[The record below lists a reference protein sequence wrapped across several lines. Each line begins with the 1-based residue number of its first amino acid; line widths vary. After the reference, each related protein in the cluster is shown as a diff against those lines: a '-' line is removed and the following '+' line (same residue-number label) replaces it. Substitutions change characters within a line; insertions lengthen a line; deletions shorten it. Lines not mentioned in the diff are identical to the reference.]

1 MSTTPTERRL
11 AITPGEAQIGGN
23 YSFHGVLYV
32 PVRVAVHPIGIHVDV
47 SWVLGNGEESRHT
60 ASLHADAH
68 NTYQACDLTPSEL
81 LARLR
86 EAEAKV
92 EKLNERWDSY
102 QDHLSRPEQ

>member
-1 MSTTPTERRL
+1 MTTTPTERRL
-11 AITPGEAQIGGN
+11 AITPGACETVRRNNDVMLVAGTSVVAEVGRADLEGWDQVIAN
-23 YSFHGVLYV
+23 ARLY
-32 PVRVAVHPIGIHVDV
+32 
-47 SWVLGNGEESRHT
+47 
-60 ASLHADAH
+60 ADAH

-102 QDHLSRPEQ
+102 QDHLSRPEP